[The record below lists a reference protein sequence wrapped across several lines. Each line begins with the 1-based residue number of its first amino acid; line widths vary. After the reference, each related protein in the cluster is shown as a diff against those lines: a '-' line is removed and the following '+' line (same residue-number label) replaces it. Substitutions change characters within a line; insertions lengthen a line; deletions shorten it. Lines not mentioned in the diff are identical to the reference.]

1 MASTINS
8 TTSSGVVITS
18 DNTGQ
23 LQLQSAGTTVA
34 TITSTGMAVTGTVS
48 ATGNITTPNRSAFI
62 AYLTAD
68 VTPAAGAFVVW
79 NATQL
84 NTGSNFSTSTGKFTA
99 PVSGLYW
106 FNFILS
112 SPSSQTASMYFYLDI
127 NGTRT
132 RDLIEGVT
140 MSTNTEI
147 HSSTIWYLN
156 AGDVVGVVSGYGSW
170 VVQGGNANFH
180 SEFQGYLIG

>member
-1 MASTINS
+1 MASINA
-8 TTSSGVVITS
+8 TTSSGIVATA
-18 DNTGQ
+18 DNTGT
-23 LQLQSAGTTVA
+23 LQLQSAGTTIA
-34 TITSTGMAVTGTVS
+34 TVSSTGLAVTGTVS
-48 ATGNITTPNRSAFI
+48 STGNITTPNRTAFI
-62 AYLTAD
+62 AYLTGN
-68 VTPAAGAFVVW
+68 VTPSSGAFIVW

-84 NTGSNFSTSTGKFTA
+84 NVGNNFSTATGKFTA
-99 PVSGLYW
+99 PVAGLYW

-132 RDLIEGVT
+132 RDFIEGVT
-140 MSTNTEI
+140 MTTNTEI

-156 AGDVVGVVSGYGSW
+156 AGDVAGIVSGYGGW
-170 VVQGGNANFH
+170 VVEGANANFN